1 MSRDKRYGA
10 FLALSAAFLLFFY
23 ISTSG
28 TSGGNNKPPTQGSK
42 KSNIID
48 TAPVPSTV
56 PSVGRSTVS
65 DKARA
70 GEALFPGFPININ
83 SATREELMM
92 LPGIGEKTAGRI
104 IEKRT
109 ELNGFRSVDDLTEVR
124 WIGKVKLERIRGLI
138 TVNTAER
145 TPRK

>member
-28 TSGGNNKPPTQGSK
+28 TSGGNNKPPTQESE
-42 KSNIID
+42 KSNIIN
-48 TAPVPSTV
+48 TAPVPS
-56 PSVGRSTVS
+56 GAQSTAS
-65 DKARA
+65 ARA
-70 GEALFPGFPININ
+70 SEALFPGFPININ

-92 LPGIGEKTAGRI
+92 LPGIGEKTAIRI

-109 ELNGFRSVDDLTEVR
+109 ELNGFRSVDDLTEVK

-138 TVNTAER
+138 TVNGG
-145 TPRK
+145 RKDAAK